1 MAMAQSDVP
10 ARQNVVVSGAKCHFT
25 GLNSTKSNFLC
36 FFFFLRDML
45 IGLTYKTQLEAH
57 IHTICINIKQ
67 SPRVLTEDKQKVEH
81 FARCQLQI

>member
-1 MAMAQSDVP
+1 
-10 ARQNVVVSGAKCHFT
+10 
-25 GLNSTKSNFLC
+25 
-36 FFFFLRDML
+36 ML

-67 SPRVLTEDKQKVEH
+67 NPRVLTEDKQKVEH